1 MAVSDRG
8 SYPANGRADILKRM
22 KTTIDVDRDRARE
35 AAEVLGTSSLKDT
48 VNEALL
54 EVVKAARRR
63 ELAEAI
69 RNGTLSVP
77 TPEEL
82 EELRSPRLQVGAMDG
97 LLDDLGRC

>member
-1 MAVSDRG
+1 V
-8 SYPANGRADILKRM
+8 
-22 KTTIDVDRDRARE
+22 KTTIDVDRERARE

-63 ELAEAI
+63 SLAEKV

-77 TPEEL
+77 TL
-82 EELRSPRLQVGAMDG
+82 EELAELRAPQLPVGAMDG
-97 LLDDLGRC
+97 FPDDLRRS

>member
-1 MAVSDRG
+1 V
-8 SYPANGRADILKRM
+8 

-82 EELRSPRLQVGAMDG
+82 EELRAPQLPVGAMDG
-97 LLDDLGRC
+97 LLDDLRPR

>member
-1 MAVSDRG
+1 
-8 SYPANGRADILKRM
+8 M
-22 KTTIDVDRDRARE
+22 KTTIDVDRERARD

-63 ELAEAI
+63 ELSEAI

-77 TPEEL
+77 TLEEL
-82 EELRSPRLQVGAMDG
+82 EELRAPQLPIGAMDG
-97 LLDDLGRC
+97 FFDELGRR